1 LLAKK
6 AVSCFS
12 PGDQGGTFCGNP
24 LCCAAGVAAVGSLLA
39 DGFLEQTRAIGFA
52 LANGLRKLS
61 QELGLG
67 EVRGQGLLLALELGA
82 DVAPQ
87 IVEKARDSGLL
98 INAPRP
104 HNLRFM
110 PALNSSASEVEEG
123 LSRLKELLRW

>member
-39 DGFLEQTRAIGFA
+39 DGFLEQTRAIGLA

-82 DVAPQ
+82 EVAPR
-87 IVEKARDSGLL
+87 IVEKARDRGLL

-123 LSRLKELLRW
+123 LSQLKELLRW